1 METKKAI
8 DPVEK
13 AKELEKE
20 RMRSKLKFALHL
32 DQTMSHYE
40 RFYREDIKEA
50 EVELS
55 KAKASDNYP
64 NRKAKAETVKFHKE
78 YLERLKKSVLK
89 FKKVNYGLQEVM
101 EENMQEESVDR
112 LQGVADIVD
121 TIIDGLF
128 NPDTNLEMGILL
140 TMFDQGVLDETI
152 EKVKK
157 EQLNIKSNE

>member
-1 METKKAI
+1 ME
-8 DPVEK
+8 D
-13 AKELEKE
+13 
-20 RMRSKLKFALHL
+20 
-32 DQTMSHYE
+32 
-40 RFYREDIKEA
+40 
-50 EVELS
+50 
-55 KAKASDNYP
+55 
-64 NRKAKAETVKFHKE
+64 
-78 YLERLKKSVLK
+78 
-89 FKKVNYGLQEVM
+89 
-101 EENMQEESVDR
+101 NMQEESVDR